1 MKSKQTKK
9 WNGDLV
15 NFRGCDLISAVTFEM
30 SVTIIHL
37 ISNALS
43 NCWQFNNFFLHRW
56 RFRGEGFKEYQN
68 SRHEFL
74 KCKANKNYILTSSI
88 SKKLKLSS
96 PMPKL
101 YSSGPRSGTSCAR
114 GEPSH
119 FAGLSHLVAL
129 HKNNTRRVRQL
140 GDFSLVALALQPWFT
155 NSCLT
160 LSISVGITNE
170 KTRSH

>member
-101 YSSGPRSGTSCAR
+101 YRWG
-114 GEPSH
+114 GEINIHSWSH
-119 FAGLSHLVAL
+119 NQMLDYLVDWEKNKEFFV
-129 HKNNTRRVRQL
+129 HKPKQKMMT
-140 GDFSLVALALQPWFT
+140 
-155 NSCLT
+155 
-160 LSISVGITNE
+160 
-170 KTRSH
+170 K